1 MLLLTLLTRW
11 YWVNFVRARL
21 TRLKGREKKPLA
33 FFRNSGRV
41 SIYGFAVISIK
52 RVARLMVD
60 AVEKEDWNGL
70 NPLIAKCELSL
81 AVGALPDVFISNTKQ
96 KVGLFLSLRL

>member
-1 MLLLTLLTRW
+1 
-11 YWVNFVRARL
+11 
-21 TRLKGREKKPLA
+21 
-33 FFRNSGRV
+33 
-41 SIYGFAVISIK
+41 
-52 RVARLMVD
+52 MVD